1 MKFIHLADAHLD
13 SPFRGL
19 SFLTSKV
26 FNDIYQASDVSFSRI
41 VDLALDEKVDLV
53 LIAGDTFDSD
63 HPSPRSQLFFAEQI
77 KRLTDAE
84 IQVVMIF
91 GNHDHMKKEDLLATP
106 SPYFKLLGNGEKVET
121 VSFITETNFSYDVTG
136 FSYLNNHILE
146 DKLPEFPKKSGNYTF
161 GIMHAQEKTTEK
173 SQNVYA
179 PFNLQEMKDL
189 NYDYF
194 ALGHIHLRQNLS
206 EKPLINYPGN
216 IQGRHINEMGPKGC
230 LLGEI
235 DESTRQTKTKFVETS
250 PIVWQ
255 KREVKLTAPIEK
267 SVLRQKLLDV
277 CETTQTTYFSLRIK
291 GSQYL
296 SDEEVDLVS
305 DTDFWQNLSSGL
317 GLDSQVVDI
326 RLENSEE
333 LRLNNSDREAFEEAS
348 QELFSPEEIKKV
360 LQVWAKK
367 DKLSEKMAEDSDF
380 LEEVESLT
388 KFKLSKK
395 LKGLIDETETD

>member
-19 SFLTSKV
+19 SFLPSKV
-26 FNDIYQASDVSFSRI
+26 FNDIYRASDVSFVKI

-91 GNHDHMKKEDLLATP
+91 GNHDHMKKEDLLVTP

-121 VSFITETNFSYDVTG
+121 VSFVTKTNFSYNVTG

-146 DKLPEFPKKSGNYTF
+146 DKLPEFPEKSGNYTF

-230 LLGEI
+230 LLGEV
-235 DESTRQTKTKFVETS
+235 DESTGQTKIKFVETS
-250 PIVWQ
+250 PIIWQ
-255 KREVKLTAPIEK
+255 KSEVKLTAPIEK

-277 CETTQTTYFSLRIK
+277 CEATQTTYFSLRLE

-296 SDEEVDLVS
+296 TDEEIDLVN
-305 DTDFWQNLSSGL
+305 DTDFWQSLSSEL
-317 GLDSQVVDI
+317 SLNSQVIDV

-348 QELFSPEEIKKV
+348 QELFSPKEIKKA

-367 DKLSEKMAEDSDF
+367 DKLSEKMAEDSNF
-380 LEEVESLT
+380 LEEIENLT
-388 KFKLSKK
+388 KFKLAKK